1 MRITPFLNVS
11 KTDNVA
17 NIEIFGDIGYNVWAD
32 TYEDYKKNTSEQKA
46 EEIKALQN
54 LGVDTINVTLESL
67 GGDVSHALAIYS
79 LLKNSGATINTYYR
93 GVNASAS
100 TIIGSAATSVKNIF
114 MDNTGLFLVHKVM
127 SYVEGNEN
135 DMKDMISDLEKWQG
149 AINQAY
155 INLGVDKEVL
165 NELMERNGGHGE
177 YLNFKEAK
185 KYGFVGKEWETKK
198 MVNYVRETFEKKD
211 LLVPNF
217 INKNEVKMEETT
229 PNVVTEEKT
238 LLQKIWNK
246 LSNEGETPSVENVE
260 EVVNEVTPEEQTA
273 IVDEVMQL
281 LEPRIVAL
289 EEAMAELMPKE
300 EEEEA
305 MEEVEAMEKEEEEE
319 ENKKENIAEVIENKI
334 AEAFKNFV
342 EPTATKS
349 NKISANEPT
358 WKQHLN
364 NFQNFIK

>member
-1 MRITPFLNVS
+1 MKVTPFLNIK

-17 NIEIFGDIGYNVWAD
+17 DIEIFGDIGYNVWAD
-32 TYEDYKKNTSEQKA
+32 TYEEYKANTSEQKA

-54 LGVDTINVTLESL
+54 LGVDVINVTLESL

-100 TIIGSAATSVKNIF
+100 TIIGSAATSVKNIY

-135 DMKDMISDLEKWQG
+135 DMQDMINDLEKWQG
-149 AINQAY
+149 AINQVY
-155 INLGVDKEVL
+155 LNLGVEKEVIA
-165 NELMERNGGHGE
+165 ELMERNGGHGE

-198 MVNYVRETFEKKD
+198 VANYSRDTFVEKE

-217 INKNEVKMEETT
+217 INQKEEKMEETT
-229 PNVVTEEKT
+229 PVVTEEKT

-246 LSNEGETPSVENVE
+246 ISNES
-260 EVVNEVTPEEQTA
+260 
-273 IVDEVMQL
+273 
-281 LEPRIVAL
+281 
-289 EEAMAELMPKE
+289 
-300 EEEEA
+300 
-305 MEEVEAMEKEEEEE
+305 
-319 ENKKENIAEVIENKI
+319 
-334 AEAFKNFV
+334 
-342 EPTATKS
+342 
-349 NKISANEPT
+349 
-358 WKQHLN
+358 
-364 NFQNFIK
+364 

>member
-1 MRITPFLNVS
+1 MKVTPFLNI
-11 KTDNVA
+11 KKIDNVA
-17 NIEIFGDIGYNVWAD
+17 DIEIFGDIGYNVWAD
-32 TYEDYKKNTSEQKA
+32 TYEEYKANTSEQKA

-54 LGVDTINVTLESL
+54 LGVDVINVTLESL

-100 TIIGSAATSVKNIF
+100 TIIGSAATSVKNIY

-135 DMKDMISDLEKWQG
+135 DMQDMINDLEKWQG
-149 AINQAY
+149 AINQVY
-155 INLGVDKEVL
+155 LNLGVEKEVIA
-165 NELMERNGGHGE
+165 ELMERNGGHGE

-198 MVNYVRETFEKKD
+198 VANYSRDTFVEKE

-217 INKNEVKMEETT
+217 INQKEEKMEETT
-229 PNVVTEEKT
+229 PVVTEEKT

-246 LSNEGETPSVENVE
+246 ISNENEPTIDNEVE
-260 EVVNEVTPEEQTA
+260 NEVTPEEQTA
-273 IVDEVMQL
+273 IVDEVMQI

-289 EEAMAELMPKE
+289 EEAIAELMPKE
-300 EEEEA
+300 EGEEAEEEP
-305 MEEVEAMEKEEEEE
+305 MEEEMVED
-319 ENKKENIAEVIENKI
+319 KKENLSEVIKNEI

-342 EPTATKS
+342 EPTPTKS
-349 NKISANEPT
+349 NKTNSVNEPT

>member
-1 MRITPFLNVS
+1 MKITPFLNIK

-17 NIEIFGDIGYNVWAD
+17 DIEIFGDIGYNVWAD
-32 TYEDYKKNTSEQKA
+32 TYDEYKANTSEQKA

-54 LGVDTINVTLESL
+54 LGVDVINVTLESL

-79 LLKNSGATINTYYR
+79 LLRNSGATINTYYR

-100 TIIGSAATSVKNIF
+100 TIIGSAATSVKNIY

-135 DMKDMISDLEKWQG
+135 DMQDMINDLEKWQG
-149 AINQAY
+149 AINQVY
-155 INLGVDKEVL
+155 LNLGVEKEVIA
-165 NELMERNGGHGE
+165 ELMERNGGHGE

-198 MVNYVRETFEKKD
+198 VANYSRDTFVNKD

-217 INKNEVKMEETT
+217 INQKEEKMEETT
-229 PNVVTEEKT
+229 PVVTEEKT

-246 LSNEGETPSVENVE
+246 ISNENEPTAEN
-260 EVVNEVTPEEQTA
+260 EVDNEVTPEEQTA

-300 EEEEA
+300 EEAEAEEQP
-305 MEEVEAMEKEEEEE
+305 MEEEMVED
-319 ENKKENIAEVIENKI
+319 KKENLSEVIKNEI

-342 EPTATKS
+342 EPTPTKS
-349 NKISANEPT
+349 NKTNSVNEPT

>member
-1 MRITPFLNVS
+1 MKVTPFLNIK

-17 NIEIFGDIGYNVWAD
+17 DIEIFGDIGYNVWAD
-32 TYEDYKKNTSEQKA
+32 TYEEYKANTSEQKA

-54 LGVDTINVTLESL
+54 LGVDVINVTLESL

-79 LLKNSGATINTYYR
+79 LLRNSGATINTYYR

-100 TIIGSAATSVKNIF
+100 TIIGSAATSVKNIY

-135 DMKDMISDLEKWQG
+135 DMQDMINDLEKWQG
-149 AINQAY
+149 AINQVY
-155 INLGVDKEVL
+155 LNLGVEKEVIA
-165 NELMERNGGHGE
+165 ELMERNGGHGE

-198 MVNYVRETFEKKD
+198 VANYSRDTFVNKD

-217 INKNEVKMEETT
+217 INQKEEKMEETT
-229 PNVVTEEKT
+229 PVVTEEKT

-246 LSNEGETPSVENVE
+246 ISNENEPTAEN
-260 EVVNEVTPEEQTA
+260 EVDNEVTPEEQTA
-273 IVDEVMQL
+273 IVNEVMQI
-281 LEPRIVAL
+281 LEPRLVAL

-300 EEEEA
+300 EEEDAEEQP
-305 MEEVEAMEKEEEEE
+305 MEEEMVED
-319 ENKKENIAEVIENKI
+319 KKENLSEVIKNEI

-342 EPTATKS
+342 EPTPTKS
-349 NKISANEPT
+349 NKTNSVNEPT

>member
-1 MRITPFLNVS
+1 MKVTPFLNIK

-17 NIEIFGDIGYNVWAD
+17 DIEIFGDIGYNVWAD
-32 TYEDYKKNTSEQKA
+32 TYEEYKANTSEQKA

-54 LGVDTINVTLESL
+54 LGVDVINVTLESL

-100 TIIGSAATSVKNIF
+100 TIIGSAATSVKNIY

-135 DMKDMISDLEKWQG
+135 DMQDMINDLEKWQG
-149 AINQAY
+149 AINQVY
-155 INLGVDKEVL
+155 LNLGVEKEVIA
-165 NELMERNGGHGE
+165 ELMERNGGHGE

-198 MVNYVRETFEKKD
+198 VANYSRDTFVEKE

-217 INKNEVKMEETT
+217 INQKEEKMEETT
-229 PNVVTEEKT
+229 PVVTEEKT

-246 LSNEGETPSVENVE
+246 ISNESETPTIDNEVE
-260 EVVNEVTPEEQTA
+260 NEVTPEEQTA
-273 IVDEVMQL
+273 IVDEVMQI

-300 EEEEA
+300 EEEAEEEP
-305 MEEVEAMEKEEEEE
+305 MEEEMVED
-319 ENKKENIAEVIENKI
+319 KKENLSEVIKNEI

-342 EPTATKS
+342 EPTPTKS
-349 NKISANEPT
+349 NKTNSVNEPT

>member
-1 MRITPFLNVS
+1 MKVTPFLNIK

-17 NIEIFGDIGYNVWAD
+17 DIEIFGDIGYNVWAD
-32 TYEDYKKNTSEQKA
+32 TYEEYKANTSEQKA

-54 LGVDTINVTLESL
+54 LGVDVINVTLESL

-100 TIIGSAATSVKNIF
+100 TIIGSAATSAKNIY

-135 DMKDMISDLEKWQG
+135 DMQDMINDLEKWQG
-149 AINQAY
+149 AINQVY
-155 INLGVDKEVL
+155 LNLGVEKEVIA
-165 NELMERNGGHGE
+165 ELMERNGGHGE
-177 YLNFKEAK
+177 YLNYKEAK

-198 MVNYVRETFEKKD
+198 VANYSRDTFVEKE

-217 INKNEVKMEETT
+217 INQKEEKMEETT

-246 LSNEGETPSVENVE
+246 ISNESETPTIDNEVE
-260 EVVNEVTPEEQTA
+260 NEVTPEEQTA
-273 IVDEVMQL
+273 IVDEVMQI

-300 EEEEA
+300 EEAEEEP
-305 MEEVEAMEKEEEEE
+305 MEEEMVED
-319 ENKKENIAEVIENKI
+319 KKENLSEVIKNEI

-342 EPTATKS
+342 EPTPTKS
-349 NKISANEPT
+349 NKTNSVNEPT

>member
-1 MRITPFLNVS
+1 MKVTPFLNIK

-17 NIEIFGDIGYNVWAD
+17 DIEIFGDIGYNVWAD
-32 TYEDYKKNTSEQKA
+32 TYEEYKANTSEQKA

-100 TIIGSAATSVKNIF
+100 TIIGSAATSVKNIY

-135 DMKDMISDLEKWQG
+135 DMQDMINDLEKWQG
-149 AINQAY
+149 AINQVY
-155 INLGVDKEVL
+155 LNLGVEKEVIA
-165 NELMERNGGHGE
+165 ELMERNGGHGE

-198 MVNYVRETFEKKD
+198 VANYSRDTFVQKE

-217 INKNEVKMEETT
+217 INQKEEKMEETT
-229 PNVVTEEKT
+229 PVVTEEKT

-246 LSNEGETPSVENVE
+246 ISNESEPSVEN
-260 EVVNEVTPEEQTA
+260 EVDNQVTPEEQTA
-273 IVDEVMQL
+273 IVDEVMQI
-281 LEPRIVAL
+281 LEPRLVAL

-305 MEEVEAMEKEEEEE
+305 EEQPMEEEMVED
-319 ENKKENIAEVIENKI
+319 KKENLSEVIKNEI

-342 EPTATKS
+342 EPTPTKS
-349 NKISANEPT
+349 NKTNSANDPT

>member
-1 MRITPFLNVS
+1 MKVTPFLNIK

-17 NIEIFGDIGYNVWAD
+17 DIEIFGDIGYNVWAD
-32 TYEDYKKNTSEQKA
+32 TYEEYKANTSEQKA

-54 LGVDTINVTLESL
+54 LGVDVINVTLESL

-100 TIIGSAATSVKNIF
+100 TIIGSAATSVKNIY

-135 DMKDMISDLEKWQG
+135 DMQDMINDLEKWQG
-149 AINQAY
+149 AINQVY
-155 INLGVDKEVL
+155 LNLGVEKEVIA
-165 NELMERNGGHGE
+165 ELMERNGGHGE

-198 MVNYVRETFEKKD
+198 VANYSRDTFVEKE

-217 INKNEVKMEETT
+217 INQKEEKMEETT
-229 PNVVTEEKT
+229 PVVTEEKT

-246 LSNEGETPSVENVE
+246 ISNESETPSVEN
-260 EVVNEVTPEEQTA
+260 EVDNEVTPEEQTA
-273 IVDEVMQL
+273 IVDEVMQI

-300 EEEEA
+300 EEAEEEP
-305 MEEVEAMEKEEEEE
+305 MEEEMVEG
-319 ENKKENIAEVIENKI
+319 KKENFSEVIKNEI

-342 EPTATKS
+342 EPTPTKS
-349 NKISANEPT
+349 NKTNSVNEPT

>member
-1 MRITPFLNVS
+1 MKITPFLNIK

-17 NIEIFGDIGYNVWAD
+17 DIEIFGDIGYNVWAD
-32 TYEDYKKNTSEQKA
+32 TYEEYKANTSEQKA

-54 LGVDTINVTLESL
+54 LGVDVINVTLESL

-79 LLKNSGATINTYYR
+79 LLRNSGATINTYYR

-100 TIIGSAATSVKNIF
+100 TIIGSAATSVKNIY

-135 DMKDMISDLEKWQG
+135 DMQDMINDLEKWQG
-149 AINQAY
+149 AINQVY
-155 INLGVDKEVL
+155 LNLGVEKEVIA
-165 NELMERNGGHGE
+165 ELMERNGGHGE

-198 MVNYVRETFEKKD
+198 VANYSRDTFVNKD

-217 INKNEVKMEETT
+217 INQKEEKMEETT
-229 PNVVTEEKT
+229 PVVTEEKT

-246 LSNEGETPSVENVE
+246 ISNESETPSLEN
-260 EVVNEVTPEEQTA
+260 EVDNEVTPEEQTA

-305 MEEVEAMEKEEEEE
+305 EEEPMEEEVVED
-319 ENKKENIAEVIENKI
+319 KKENLSEVIKNEI

-342 EPTATKS
+342 EPTPTKS
-349 NKISANEPT
+349 NKTNSVNEPT

>member
-1 MRITPFLNVS
+1 MKVTPFLNIK

-17 NIEIFGDIGYNVWAD
+17 DIEIFGDIGYNVWAD
-32 TYEDYKKNTSEQKA
+32 TYEEYKANTSEQKA

-54 LGVDTINVTLESL
+54 LGVDVINVTLESL

-100 TIIGSAATSVKNIF
+100 TIIGSAATSVKNIY

-135 DMKDMISDLEKWQG
+135 DMQDMINDLEKWQG
-149 AINQAY
+149 AINQVY
-155 INLGVDKEVL
+155 LNLGVEKEVIA
-165 NELMERNGGHGE
+165 ELMERNGGHGE

-198 MVNYVRETFEKKD
+198 VANYSRDTFVEKE

-217 INKNEVKMEETT
+217 INQKEEKMEETT
-229 PNVVTEEKT
+229 PVVTEEKT

-246 LSNEGETPSVENVE
+246 ISNETEPTAEN
-260 EVVNEVTPEEQTA
+260 EVDNEVTPEEQTA
-273 IVDEVMQL
+273 IVDEVMQI

-300 EEEEA
+300 EEAEEEP
-305 MEEVEAMEKEEEEE
+305 MEEEMVED
-319 ENKKENIAEVIENKI
+319 KKENLSEVIKNEI

-342 EPTATKS
+342 EPTPTKS
-349 NKISANEPT
+349 NKTNSVNDPT

>member
-1 MRITPFLNVS
+1 MKVTPFLNIK

-17 NIEIFGDIGYNVWAD
+17 DIEIFGDIGYNVWAD
-32 TYEDYKKNTSEQKA
+32 TYEEYKANTSEQKA

-135 DMKDMISDLEKWQG
+135 DMQDMINDLEKWQG
-149 AINQAY
+149 AINQVY
-155 INLGVDKEVL
+155 LNLGVEKEVVA
-165 NELMERNGGHGE
+165 ELMERNGGHGE

-198 MVNYVRETFEKKD
+198 VANYSRDTFVNKD

-217 INKNEVKMEETT
+217 INQKEEKMEETT
-229 PNVVTEEKT
+229 PVVTEEKT

-246 LSNEGETPSVENVE
+246 ISNESETPTAEN
-260 EVVNEVTPEEQTA
+260 EVDNEVTPEEQTA

-289 EEAMAELMPKE
+289 EEAMAEMMPK
-300 EEEEA
+300 
-305 MEEVEAMEKEEEEE
+305 EKEEEAEE
-319 ENKKENIAEVIENKI
+319 EPMEEEVVEDKKENLSEVIKNEI

-342 EPTATKS
+342 EPTPTKS
-349 NKISANEPT
+349 NKTNSVNEPT

>member
-1 MRITPFLNVS
+1 MKVTPFLNIK

-17 NIEIFGDIGYNVWAD
+17 DIEIFGDIGYNVWAD
-32 TYEDYKKNTSEQKA
+32 TYEEYKANTSEQKA

-54 LGVDTINVTLESL
+54 LGVDVINVTLESL

-79 LLKNSGATINTYYR
+79 LLRNSGATINTYYR

-100 TIIGSAATSVKNIF
+100 TIIGSAATSVKNIY

-135 DMKDMISDLEKWQG
+135 DMQDMINDLEKWQG
-149 AINQAY
+149 AINQVY
-155 INLGVDKEVL
+155 LNLGVEKEVIA
-165 NELMERNGGHGE
+165 ELMERNGGHGE

-198 MVNYVRETFEKKD
+198 VANYSRDTFVNKD

-217 INKNEVKMEETT
+217 INQKEEKMEETT
-229 PNVVTEEKT
+229 PVVTEEKT

-246 LSNEGETPSVENVE
+246 ISNENEPTAEN
-260 EVVNEVTPEEQTA
+260 EVDNEVTPEEQTA
-273 IVDEVMQL
+273 IVNEVMQI
-281 LEPRIVAL
+281 LEPRLVAL

-300 EEEEA
+300 EEEDAEEQP
-305 MEEVEAMEKEEEEE
+305 MEEEVVED
-319 ENKKENIAEVIENKI
+319 KKENLSEVIKNEI

-342 EPTATKS
+342 EPTPTKS
-349 NKISANEPT
+349 NKTNSVNEPT

>member
-1 MRITPFLNVS
+1 MKVTPFLNIK

-17 NIEIFGDIGYNVWAD
+17 DIEIFGDIGYNVWAD
-32 TYEDYKKNTSEQKA
+32 TYEEYKQNTSEQKA

-54 LGVDTINVTLESL
+54 LGVDVINVTLESL

-100 TIIGSAATSVKNIF
+100 TIIGSAATSVKNIY

-135 DMKDMISDLEKWQG
+135 DMQDMINDLEKWQS

-155 INLGVDKEVL
+155 LNLGVEKEVIA
-165 NELMERNGGHGE
+165 ELMERNGGHGE

-198 MVNYVRETFEKKD
+198 VANYSRDTFVNKD

-217 INKNEVKMEETT
+217 INQKEEKMEETT
-229 PNVVTEEKT
+229 PVVTEEKT

-246 LSNEGETPSVENVE
+246 ISNENEPTAEN
-260 EVVNEVTPEEQTA
+260 EVDNEVTPEEQTA

-300 EEEEA
+300 EEEDAEEQP
-305 MEEVEAMEKEEEEE
+305 MEEEVVED
-319 ENKKENIAEVIENKI
+319 KKENLSEVIKNEI

-342 EPTATKS
+342 EPTPTKS
-349 NKISANEPT
+349 NKTNSVNDPI

>member
-1 MRITPFLNVS
+1 MKVTPFLNIK

-17 NIEIFGDIGYNVWAD
+17 DIEIFGDIGYNVWAD
-32 TYEDYKKNTSEQKA
+32 TYEEYKANTSEQKA

-100 TIIGSAATSVKNIF
+100 TIIGSAATNVKNIY

-135 DMKDMISDLEKWQG
+135 DMQDMINDLEKWQG

-155 INLGVDKEVL
+155 LNLGVEKEVID
-165 NELMERNGGHGE
+165 ELMERNGGHGE

-198 MVNYVRETFEKKD
+198 VANYSRDTFVNKD

-217 INKNEVKMEETT
+217 INQKEEKMEETT
-229 PNVVTEEKT
+229 PVVTEEKT

-246 LSNEGETPSVENVE
+246 ISNESETPSVET
-260 EVVNEVTPEEQTA
+260 EVDNEVTPEEQTA
-273 IVDEVMQL
+273 IVDEVMQI
-281 LEPRIVAL
+281 LEPRLVAL

-300 EEEEA
+300 EEEDAEEQP
-305 MEEVEAMEKEEEEE
+305 MEEEMVED
-319 ENKKENIAEVIENKI
+319 KKENLSEVIKNEI

-342 EPTATKS
+342 EPTPTKS
-349 NKISANEPT
+349 NKTNSVNEPT

>member
-1 MRITPFLNVS
+1 MKVTPFLNIK

-17 NIEIFGDIGYNVWAD
+17 DIEIFGDIGYNVWAD
-32 TYEDYKKNTSEQKA
+32 TYEEYKANTSEQKA

-54 LGVDTINVTLESL
+54 LGVDVINVTLESL

-100 TIIGSAATSVKNIF
+100 TIIGSAATSVKNIY

-135 DMKDMISDLEKWQG
+135 DMQDMINDLEKWQG
-149 AINQAY
+149 AINQVY
-155 INLGVDKEVL
+155 LNLGVEKEVIA
-165 NELMERNGGHGE
+165 ELMERNGGHGE

-198 MVNYVRETFEKKD
+198 VANYSRDTFVEKE

-217 INKNEVKMEETT
+217 INQKEEKMEETT
-229 PNVVTEEKT
+229 PVVTEEKT

-246 LSNEGETPSVENVE
+246 ISNETEPTAEN
-260 EVVNEVTPEEQTA
+260 EVDNEVTPEEQTD
-273 IVDEVMQL
+273 IVDEVMQI

-300 EEEEA
+300 EEAEEQP
-305 MEEVEAMEKEEEEE
+305 MEEEMVED
-319 ENKKENIAEVIENKI
+319 KKENLSEVIKNEI

-342 EPTATKS
+342 EPTPTKS
-349 NKISANEPT
+349 NKTNSVNEPT

>member
-1 MRITPFLNVS
+1 MKVTPFLNIK

-17 NIEIFGDIGYNVWAD
+17 DIEIFGDIGYNVWAD
-32 TYEDYKKNTSEQKA
+32 TYEEYKANTSEQKA

-54 LGVDTINVTLESL
+54 LGVDVINVTLESL

-100 TIIGSAATSVKNIF
+100 TIIGSAATSVKNIY

-135 DMKDMISDLEKWQG
+135 DMQDMINDLEKWQG
-149 AINQAY
+149 AINQVY
-155 INLGVDKEVL
+155 LNLGVEKEVIA
-165 NELMERNGGHGE
+165 ELMERNGGHGE

-198 MVNYVRETFEKKD
+198 VANYSRDTFVEKE

-217 INKNEVKMEETT
+217 INQKEEKMEETT

-246 LSNEGETPSVENVE
+246 ISNESETPTIDNEVE
-260 EVVNEVTPEEQTA
+260 NEVTPEEQTA
-273 IVDEVMQL
+273 IVDEVMQI

-300 EEEEA
+300 EEA
-305 MEEVEAMEKEEEEE
+305 EEEPMGEE
-319 ENKKENIAEVIENKI
+319 MVEDKKENLSEVIKNEI

-342 EPTATKS
+342 EPTPTKS
-349 NKISANEPT
+349 NKTNSVNEPT

>member
-1 MRITPFLNVS
+1 MKVTPFLNIK

-17 NIEIFGDIGYNVWAD
+17 DIEIFGDIGYNVWAD
-32 TYEDYKKNTSEQKA
+32 TYEEYKANTSEQKA

-54 LGVDTINVTLESL
+54 LGVDVINVTLESL

-100 TIIGSAATSVKNIF
+100 TIIGSAATSVKNIY

-135 DMKDMISDLEKWQG
+135 DMQDMINDLEKWQG
-149 AINQAY
+149 AINQVY
-155 INLGVDKEVL
+155 LNMGVEKEVIA
-165 NELMERNGGHGE
+165 ELMERNGGHGE

-198 MVNYVRETFEKKD
+198 VANYSRDTFVEKE

-217 INKNEVKMEETT
+217 INQKEEKMEETT

-246 LSNEGETPSVENVE
+246 ISNESETPTIDNEVE
-260 EVVNEVTPEEQTA
+260 NEVTPEEQTA
-273 IVDEVMQL
+273 IVDEVMQI

-300 EEEEA
+300 EEAEEEP
-305 MEEVEAMEKEEEEE
+305 MEEEMVED
-319 ENKKENIAEVIENKI
+319 KKENLSEVIKNEI

-342 EPTATKS
+342 EPTPTKS
-349 NKISANEPT
+349 NKTNSVNEPT

>member
-1 MRITPFLNVS
+1 MKVTPFLNIK

-17 NIEIFGDIGYNVWAD
+17 DIEIFGDIGYNVWAD
-32 TYEDYKKNTSEQKA
+32 TYEEYKANTSEQKA

-54 LGVDTINVTLESL
+54 LGVDVINVTLESL

-100 TIIGSAATSVKNIF
+100 TIIGSAATNVKNIY

-135 DMKDMISDLEKWQG
+135 DMQDMINDLEKWQG
-149 AINQAY
+149 AINQVY
-155 INLGVDKEVL
+155 LNLGVEKEVIA
-165 NELMERNGGHGE
+165 ELMERNGGHGE

-198 MVNYVRETFEKKD
+198 VANYSRDTFVNKD

-217 INKNEVKMEETT
+217 INQKEEKMEETT
-229 PNVVTEEKT
+229 PVVTEEKT

-246 LSNEGETPSVENVE
+246 ISNETEPTAEN
-260 EVVNEVTPEEQTA
+260 EVDNEVTPEEQTA

-300 EEEEA
+300 EEEDAEEQP
-305 MEEVEAMEKEEEEE
+305 MEEEVVED
-319 ENKKENIAEVIENKI
+319 KKENLTEVIKNEI

-342 EPTATKS
+342 EPTPTKS
-349 NKISANEPT
+349 NKTNSVNEPT

>member
-1 MRITPFLNVS
+1 MKVTPFLNIK

-17 NIEIFGDIGYNVWAD
+17 DIEIFGDIGYNVWAD
-32 TYEDYKKNTSEQKA
+32 TYEEYKANTSEQKA

-54 LGVDTINVTLESL
+54 LGVDVINVTLESL

-100 TIIGSAATSVKNIF
+100 TIIGSAATSVKNIY

-135 DMKDMISDLEKWQG
+135 DMQDMINDLEKWQG
-149 AINQAY
+149 AINQVY
-155 INLGVDKEVL
+155 LNLGVEKEVIA
-165 NELMERNGGHGE
+165 ELMERNGGHGE

-198 MVNYVRETFEKKD
+198 VANYSRDTFVEKE

-217 INKNEVKMEETT
+217 INQKEEKMEETT
-229 PNVVTEEKT
+229 PVVTEEKT

-246 LSNEGETPSVENVE
+246 ISNETEPTAEN
-260 EVVNEVTPEEQTA
+260 EVDNEVTPEEQTA
-273 IVDEVMQL
+273 IVDEVMQI
-281 LEPRIVAL
+281 LEPRLVAL

-300 EEEEA
+300 EEEDAEEQP
-305 MEEVEAMEKEEEEE
+305 MEEEMVED
-319 ENKKENIAEVIENKI
+319 KKENLSEVIKNEI

-342 EPTATKS
+342 EPTPTKS
-349 NKISANEPT
+349 NKTNSVDEPT

>member
-1 MRITPFLNVS
+1 MKVTPFLNIK

-17 NIEIFGDIGYNVWAD
+17 DIEIFGDIGYNVWAD
-32 TYEDYKKNTSEQKA
+32 TYEEYKANTSEQKA

-79 LLKNSGATINTYYR
+79 LLRNSGATINTYYR

-100 TIIGSAATSVKNIF
+100 TIIGSAATSVKNIY

-135 DMKDMISDLEKWQG
+135 DMQDMINDLEKWQG
-149 AINQAY
+149 AINQVY
-155 INLGVDKEVL
+155 LNLGVEKEVIA
-165 NELMERNGGHGE
+165 ELMERNGGHGE

-198 MVNYVRETFEKKD
+198 VANYSRDTFVNKD

-217 INKNEVKMEETT
+217 INQKEEKMEETT
-229 PNVVTEEKT
+229 PVVTEEKT

-246 LSNEGETPSVENVE
+246 ISNESETPSVEN
-260 EVVNEVTPEEQTA
+260 EVDNEVTPEEQTA

-305 MEEVEAMEKEEEEE
+305 EEQPMEEEMVED
-319 ENKKENIAEVIENKI
+319 KKENLSEVIKNEI

-342 EPTATKS
+342 EPTPTKS
-349 NKISANEPT
+349 NKTNSVNDPT

>member
-1 MRITPFLNVS
+1 MKVTPFLNIK

-17 NIEIFGDIGYNVWAD
+17 DIEIFGDIGYNVWAD
-32 TYEDYKKNTSEQKA
+32 TYEEYKANTSEQKA

-54 LGVDTINVTLESL
+54 LGVDVINVTLESL

-100 TIIGSAATSVKNIF
+100 TIIGSAATSVKNIY

-135 DMKDMISDLEKWQG
+135 DMQDMINDLEKWQG
-149 AINQAY
+149 AINQVY
-155 INLGVDKEVL
+155 LNLGVEKEVIA
-165 NELMERNGGHGE
+165 ELMERNGGHGE

-198 MVNYVRETFEKKD
+198 VANYSRDTFVNKD

-217 INKNEVKMEETT
+217 INQKEEKMEETT

-246 LSNEGETPSVENVE
+246 ISNESETPSVEN
-260 EVVNEVTPEEQTA
+260 EVDNEVTPEEQTA

-300 EEEEA
+300 EEEDAEEQP
-305 MEEVEAMEKEEEEE
+305 MEEEVVED
-319 ENKKENIAEVIENKI
+319 KKENLSEVIKNEI

-342 EPTATKS
+342 EPTPTKS
-349 NKISANEPT
+349 NKTNSVNEPT

>member
-1 MRITPFLNVS
+1 MKITPFLNIK

-17 NIEIFGDIGYNVWAD
+17 DIEIFGDIGYNVWAD
-32 TYEDYKKNTSEQKA
+32 TYEEYKANTSEQKA

-100 TIIGSAATSVKNIF
+100 TIIGSAATSVKNIY

-135 DMKDMISDLEKWQG
+135 DMQDMINDLEKWQG
-149 AINQAY
+149 AINQVY
-155 INLGVDKEVL
+155 LNLGVEKEVIA
-165 NELMERNGGHGE
+165 ELMERNGGHGE

-198 MVNYVRETFEKKD
+198 VANYSRDTFVNKD

-217 INKNEVKMEETT
+217 INQKEEKMEETT
-229 PNVVTEEKT
+229 PVVTEEKT

-246 LSNEGETPSVENVE
+246 ISNETEPTAEN
-260 EVVNEVTPEEQTA
+260 EVDNEVTPEEQTA

-300 EEEEA
+300 EEEDAEEQP
-305 MEEVEAMEKEEEEE
+305 MEEEVVED
-319 ENKKENIAEVIENKI
+319 KKENLTEVIKNEI

-342 EPTATKS
+342 EPTPTKS
-349 NKISANEPT
+349 NKTNSVNEPT